1 MKACSGYFVFPG
13 FVGVALLLLS
23 GSEAAACNRI
33 DGCTREFTS
42 ESYEMMHDGR
52 MAEGMRAGQA
62 NIDAFRRMQ
71 GAGQAP
77 AARRPP
83 ARSR

>member
-1 MKACSGYFVFPG
+1 MKSSSGYFVFPG
-13 FVGVALLLLS
+13 FAGMALLLLS
-23 GSEAAACNRI
+23 SAEAAACNRI
-33 DGCTREFTS
+33 DGCTREVTA

-71 GAGQAP
+71 EAGQAP
-77 AARRPP
+77 AARRPR